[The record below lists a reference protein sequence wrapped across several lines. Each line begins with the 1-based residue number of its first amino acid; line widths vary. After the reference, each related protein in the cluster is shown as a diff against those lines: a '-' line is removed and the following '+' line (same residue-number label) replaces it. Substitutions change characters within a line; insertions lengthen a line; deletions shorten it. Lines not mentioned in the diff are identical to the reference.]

1 MLKFFAK
8 FIFLALLINISI
20 IYSGKSEIVNDYE
33 IKGNYRIPIET
44 ILMFSNFKIGDD
56 LKENEINII
65 LKNLYETNFF
75 QNVELKLTNNKLL
88 ITVIENPLIQNI
100 DYNGVKSK
108 KILEEIKS
116 GLNLKSRSSYN
127 QTLLLEDKNK
137 IISKLQSLGYYF
149 SNIETS
155 IETLDDNKVNISYD
169 IDIGK
174 KAKLK
179 KITFIG
185 NKLYKSSKLKN
196 IIVSEEYKFWKFISG
211 RKYLKEDIISLDK
224 RLLKN
229 FYLNQG
235 FYDVKINSSFAK
247 LIKNDEF
254 ELIFNID
261 VNKKYFFGKLNLNL
275 PNDYD
280 ISNFSNIEKLFN
292 NIEGEPYSLNS
303 VRDILDEIDTIVLS
317 NQFESVNAIVN
328 ESFESDKINLEF
340 TINESDKFIVEKI
353 NIFGN
358 NITRENVIRNNL
370 LLAEGDIYN
379 EILTKKSENNI
390 KSLNIFKNVK
400 AKVKDGS
407 EEKSKIIEIEVEEK
421 ATGEIMAGAGVGT
434 GGGTISFGI
443 KENNYL
449 GKGIKFDSNLTLDS
463 ESIKGQIMVN
473 NPNYNNSDKS
483 VFFKIQSQETDRID
497 SFGYKT
503 NKTGFSVGT
512 EFEYFNDLNLG
523 VQTST
528 FYEDMETDS
537 TASAK
542 QKSQAGTYLD
552 TFIGASFDYDKRNQK
567 FKTSKGFR
575 SIYNLDLPILSE
587 TNTLTNTYRY
597 NFYTDLFEDNITS
610 TSLML
615 KTSNSLTNDNIKLSE
630 RLFIPSRRLRGF
642 ENGKIGPK
650 DGEDFIGGNFMSSIN
665 FNSTIPQLFP
675 NAQNFDFVFFVDVA
689 NVWGVDYD
697 SSLDE
702 DNDVRSSIGIGVD
715 WLTVVGPMN
724 FSLAQPITKNS
735 GDITETFRFNLGT
748 TF

>member
-20 IYSGKSEIVNDYE
+20 ISSGKSEVVNDYE

-127 QTLLLEDKNK
+127 QNLLLEDKNK
-137 IISKLQSLGYYF
+137 IISKLQSLGYFF

-169 IDIGK
+169 INIGK

-261 VNKKYFFGKLNLNL
+261 VDKKYFFGKLNLNL

-292 NIEGEPYSLNS
+292 KIEGEPYSLNS

-358 NITRENVIRNNL
+358 NITRENVIRNSL

-473 NPNYNNSDKS
+473 NPNYKNSDKS

-528 FYEDMETDS
+528 FYEDMETDG

-575 SIYNLDLPILSE
+575 SFYNLDLPILSE

-610 TSLML
+610 TSLMF

>member
-390 KSLNIFKNVK
+390 KSLNRV
-400 AKVKDGS
+400 
-407 EEKSKIIEIEVEEK
+407 
-421 ATGEIMAGAGVGT
+421 
-434 GGGTISFGI
+434 
-443 KENNYL
+443 L
-449 GKGIKFDSNLTLDS
+449 L
-463 ESIKGQIMVN
+463 
-473 NPNYNNSDKS
+473 
-483 VFFKIQSQETDRID
+483 
-497 SFGYKT
+497 
-503 NKTGFSVGT
+503 
-512 EFEYFNDLNLG
+512 
-523 VQTST
+523 
-528 FYEDMETDS
+528 
-537 TASAK
+537 
-542 QKSQAGTYLD
+542 
-552 TFIGASFDYDKRNQK
+552 
-567 FKTSKGFR
+567 
-575 SIYNLDLPILSE
+575 
-587 TNTLTNTYRY
+587 
-597 NFYTDLFEDNITS
+597 
-610 TSLML
+610 
-615 KTSNSLTNDNIKLSE
+615 
-630 RLFIPSRRLRGF
+630 
-642 ENGKIGPK
+642 
-650 DGEDFIGGNFMSSIN
+650 
-665 FNSTIPQLFP
+665 
-675 NAQNFDFVFFVDVA
+675 
-689 NVWGVDYD
+689 
-697 SSLDE
+697 
-702 DNDVRSSIGIGVD
+702 
-715 WLTVVGPMN
+715 
-724 FSLAQPITKNS
+724 
-735 GDITETFRFNLGT
+735 
-748 TF
+748 

>member
-155 IETLDDNKVNISYD
+155 IETLEDNKVNISYD

-224 RLLKN
+224 RLLKY

-303 VRDILDEIDTIVLS
+303 VRDILE
-317 NQFESVNAIVN
+317 
-328 ESFESDKINLEF
+328 
-340 TINESDKFIVEKI
+340 
-353 NIFGN
+353 
-358 NITRENVIRNNL
+358 
-370 LLAEGDIYN
+370 
-379 EILTKKSENNI
+379 
-390 KSLNIFKNVK
+390 
-400 AKVKDGS
+400 
-407 EEKSKIIEIEVEEK
+407 
-421 ATGEIMAGAGVGT
+421 M
-434 GGGTISFGI
+434 
-443 KENNYL
+443 
-449 GKGIKFDSNLTLDS
+449 
-463 ESIKGQIMVN
+463 
-473 NPNYNNSDKS
+473 
-483 VFFKIQSQETDRID
+483 
-497 SFGYKT
+497 
-503 NKTGFSVGT
+503 
-512 EFEYFNDLNLG
+512 
-523 VQTST
+523 
-528 FYEDMETDS
+528 
-537 TASAK
+537 
-542 QKSQAGTYLD
+542 
-552 TFIGASFDYDKRNQK
+552 
-567 FKTSKGFR
+567 
-575 SIYNLDLPILSE
+575 
-587 TNTLTNTYRY
+587 
-597 NFYTDLFEDNITS
+597 
-610 TSLML
+610 
-615 KTSNSLTNDNIKLSE
+615 
-630 RLFIPSRRLRGF
+630 
-642 ENGKIGPK
+642 
-650 DGEDFIGGNFMSSIN
+650 
-665 FNSTIPQLFP
+665 
-675 NAQNFDFVFFVDVA
+675 
-689 NVWGVDYD
+689 
-697 SSLDE
+697 
-702 DNDVRSSIGIGVD
+702 
-715 WLTVVGPMN
+715 
-724 FSLAQPITKNS
+724 
-735 GDITETFRFNLGT
+735 
-748 TF
+748 